1 MTCAWTRW
9 GVKTKQVVDGGTTTV
24 EAEGSTSW
32 WRWHQA
38 RLEAKEYRETVLE
51 GIKLSAEQLGKGLST
66 FLSNEEQMRSAAL
79 TVSAVALGIY
89 TARVGSR

>member
-1 MTCAWTRW
+1 M
-9 GVKTKQVVDGGTTTV
+9 
-24 EAEGSTSW
+24 
-32 WRWHQA
+32 
-38 RLEAKEYRETVLE
+38 LE